1 MDIMPLL
8 DELQTI
14 ARNGLF
20 YATDPYDRERYER
33 LMQLVTGYYG
43 EAVDL
48 PPVEVRRRFVAE
60 LGYITPKVGADA
72 AIFGDDGRVLLTL
85 RADDHRWCLPCGWVE
100 PNEAPIDTV
109 VRETREETGL
119 EVRPLALI
127 DVFTR
132 LPSVHGGVHTSIA
145 VVYRCEITGGTMG
158 LSHESLDVRYWFI
171 DDVPVWHAEHEE
183 SARAAFAHW

>member
-48 PPVEVRRRFVAE
+48 PPVEVRRRFAAE
-60 LGYITPKVGADA
+60 LGYHAQGRRRRRDLRRRRARSPDA
-72 AIFGDDGRVLLTL
+72 ARRRPPLVPALWLGR
-85 RADDHRWCLPCGWVE
+85 AQ
-100 PNEAPIDTV
+100 
-109 VRETREETGL
+109 
-119 EVRPLALI
+119 
-127 DVFTR
+127 
-132 LPSVHGGVHTSIA
+132 
-145 VVYRCEITGGTMG
+145 
-158 LSHESLDVRYWFI
+158 
-171 DDVPVWHAEHEE
+171 
-183 SARAAFAHW
+183 